1 MENLYGCTEPPE
13 KSEGVKRMPSTQ
25 IAEKRMGMPEIRM
38 KAKALGLTSGKM
50 KKADLIHAIQIAEGC
65 LPCFGKSGGQC
76 SYTDCC
82 FMKDCFK
89 TKL

>member
-1 MENLYGCTEPPE
+1 VENLYGCKEPPE
-13 KSEGVKRMPSTQ
+13 KSEGVKIMPATE

-38 KAKALGLTSGKM
+38 KAKSLGLTPGKM
-50 KKADLIHAIQIAEGC
+50 KKADLIHTIQVAEGC

-76 SYTDCC
+76 SYNDCC

-89 TKL
+89 IKL